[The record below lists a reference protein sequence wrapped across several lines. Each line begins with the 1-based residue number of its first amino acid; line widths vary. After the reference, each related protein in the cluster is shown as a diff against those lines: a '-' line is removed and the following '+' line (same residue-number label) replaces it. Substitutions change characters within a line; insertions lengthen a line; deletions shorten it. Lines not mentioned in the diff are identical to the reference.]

1 MTEFSSGKIPSDD
14 ADRFG
19 PPSRWAPRLDRVLA
33 EQETL
38 YAALDALSQSQAPLI
53 ESDDGPGLLRVLA
66 QRQETL
72 ERIAASNEE
81 FAPFRANW
89 ADLMNRLDDGRRASF
104 DARIDSLADRI
115 ERIAKRDD
123 EDHRALGARQVRT
136 TERLADLAR
145 GRSALGAYGPASSR
159 GPRFQDR
166 EG

>member
-1 MTEFSSGKIPSDD
+1 MTEFSSGKIPGDE

-19 PPSRWAPRLDRVLA
+19 PPSRWASRLDRVLA
-33 EQETL
+33 EQESL
-38 YAALDALSQSQAPLI
+38 YAALDALSRSQSPLI
-53 ESDDGPGLLRVLA
+53 ESDDGPGLLRILA

-89 ADLMNRLDDGRRASF
+89 AELMNRLDEARRASF
-104 DARIDSLADRI
+104 DARIDALAGRI
-115 ERIAKRDD
+115 GQIARRDE
-123 EDHRALGARQVRT
+123 EDQRALGARQTRT

-159 GPRFQDR
+159 GPRYQDR

>member
-1 MTEFSSGKIPSDD
+1 MTERPDGRTIDNT

-19 PPSRWAPRLDRVLA
+19 PPERWAPRLDRVLA
-33 EQETL
+33 EQESL
-38 YAALDALSQSQAPLI
+38 YAALDALSESQAPLI
-53 ESDDGPGLLRVLA
+53 ESDDGPGLLRILA

-81 FAPFRANW
+81 FAIFRANW
-89 ADLMNRLDDGRRASF
+89 SELMNRLDDDRRAKF
-104 DARIDSLADRI
+104 DARIDALAERI
-115 ERIAKRDD
+115 EHIARRDE
-123 EDHRALGARQVRT
+123 EDQRALGARQVRT

-145 GRSALGAYGPASSR
+145 SRSALGAYGPSASR